1 MMFPEAED
9 EYMFPEA
16 EFNVPMQEDSA
27 TAMEEPTA
35 AMEEPATI
43 KFSIDEIMKDDNVTA
58 PPAPLEPEPESDI
71 LDWNS
76 DAMDQILVN
85 LGTENPAPP
94 ATVSIVGPMPPPPP
108 PTTKDDECKQYFT
121 FFVA

>member
-1 MMFPEAED
+1 
-9 EYMFPEA
+9 
-16 EFNVPMQEDSA
+16 
-27 TAMEEPTA
+27 
-35 AMEEPATI
+35 
-43 KFSIDEIMKDDNVTA
+43 
-58 PPAPLEPEPESDI
+58 
-71 LDWNS
+71 
-76 DAMDQILVN
+76 MDQILVN